1 VTRSGAGGP
10 APEAPGPRAAG
21 IDGDG
26 TTGALVV
33 GYGNALRGDD
43 GLGWRVA
50 ALAEEDPRLRGATV
64 LALHQLTPELAVDLS
79 AASVVVL
86 VDASAADEPGTISIR
101 QVDGAAGASSASSHH
116 TEPEGLAALAREL
129 WGAAPPVYVVSVGA
143 ASFDVGDTLSPAV
156 ELALPRV
163 VDAVV
168 ALIEEERRA

>member
-1 VTRSGAGGP
+1 VTGAGAGRP
-10 APEAPGPRAAG
+10 APEPPDPGVAALDEG
-21 IDGDG
+21 EA
-26 TTGALVV
+26 TGALVV

-50 ALAEEDPRLRGATV
+50 ALAEGDPRFRGATV
-64 LALHQLTPELAVDLS
+64 LARHQLTPELAVDLS
-79 AASVVVL
+79 TASVVVL
-86 VDASAADEPGTISIR
+86 VDASAADEPGTISMRRI
-101 QVDGAAGASSASSHH
+101 DGAAGTASASSHH
-116 TEPEGLAALAREL
+116 TEPEGLAALALEL

-156 ELALPRV
+156 ERAVPRV